1 MLERKIRAVLSTE
14 SEFDVLFVHRDAD
27 SAGTEERSREIAEA
41 ARNAELV
48 ADRVNVIPVRTTE
61 AWILLN
67 EAAIRRVAGNPRG
80 RQPLNLPR
88 PSRVEDATDPKA
100 VLESAL
106 VAASGCQGH
115 RLRKFR
121 KKFRQHRRILL
132 EQLPVGGALDEVPAW
147 VRLRQSVADSGFPAG
162 LGMRLR
168 FAVLNSLATRRH
180 MLHPGCSGIEEHG
193 GRQLHH
199 LLMPVPNDRSDR

>member
-1 MLERKIRAVLSTE
+1 MLARKLRVVLSTE

-27 SAGTEERSREIAEA
+27 SAGIGERSGEIGEA
-41 ARNAELV
+41 ARNAELAV
-48 ADRVNVIPVRTTE
+48 DRINVIPVRTTE
-61 AWILLN
+61 AWILLD

-88 PSRVEDATDPKA
+88 PSRVEQARDPKSI
-100 VLESAL
+100 LEAAL

-132 EQLPVGGALDEVPAW
+132 EQLPVGGALAEVPAW
-147 VRLRQSVADSGFPAG
+147 VRLRQ
-162 LGMRLR
+162 
-168 FAVLNSLATRRH
+168 AVSDLVSRTNSA
-180 MLHPGCSGIEEHG
+180 
-193 GRQLHH
+193 
-199 LLMPVPNDRSDR
+199 